1 MSQIEDQPRLA
12 VFWAAGPSEP
22 GGMARLTAAIK
33 AQRSVPGVLTLDH
46 GPRAEQ
52 ADWEGPDKTF
62 AYGMIVSFESLEAGR
77 AWVAHRVH
85 QDLVQVIL
93 SLGAQVADIRAFWI
107 GD

>member
-12 VFWAAGPSEP
+12 VFWAAGRIAPEA
-22 GGMARLTAAIK
+22 MARLTAAVE

-46 GPRAEQ
+46 GPRAAQ
-52 ADWEGPDKTF
+52 ADWEGPDKAF
-62 AYGMIVSFESLEAGR
+62 AYGMVLSFESFEAGR
-77 AWVAHRVH
+77 AWVAHRLH